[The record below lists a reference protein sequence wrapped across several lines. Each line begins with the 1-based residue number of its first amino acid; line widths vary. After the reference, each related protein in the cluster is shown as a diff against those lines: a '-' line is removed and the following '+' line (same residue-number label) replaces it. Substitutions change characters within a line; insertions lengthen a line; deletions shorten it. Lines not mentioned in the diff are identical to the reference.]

1 MRNNKLEKLYIKYHR
16 EVYLYAYSLCREH
29 HQAQDLASDTFYK
42 AFLSSDEDKPHIK
55 YWLFRVCKNLFLDGA
70 RKNKEYTSID
80 NENMLIRHDTPL
92 DRLIDNEQR
101 RELYN
106 EVMKLNPSY
115 REIIILFHYCDLS
128 LNEIANITGSTYG
141 ASKTLIFRARKKLK
155 IRLEENHEI

>member
-1 MRNNKLEKLYIKYHR
+1 
-16 EVYLYAYSLCREH
+16 
-29 HQAQDLASDTFYK
+29 
-42 AFLSSDEDKPHIK
+42 
-55 YWLFRVCKNLFLDGA
+55 
-70 RKNKEYTSID
+70 
-80 NENMLIRHDTPL
+80 MLIRHDTPL